1 MILLDTDIMIDLSRK
16 YPPAVAWLASLGEE
30 EIALP
35 GFVVMELI
43 QGCRNKFEQEKVE
56 KALTPYGVVW
66 PSSKACDEALS
77 AFARYHL
84 SHSLGLLDALIGE
97 TAVAL
102 NLPLHTFNQ
111 KHYAPIPNL
120 KTVQPYAKGITQ
132 P

>member
-16 YPPAVAWLASLGEE
+16 YQPAVAWLASLGDE

-43 QGCRNKFEQEKVE
+43 QGCRNKLEQEKVE
-56 KALTPYGVVW
+56 KTLTPYSVMW
-66 PSSKACDEALS
+66 PSLKACDEALS

-97 TAVAL
+97 AAVTL

-120 KTVQPYAKGITQ
+120 KTIQPYAKGITQ